1 MAAKIDR
8 MAFFIPAHSATG
20 KARQILEHVFAGY
33 RGKLAVRLGAD
44 AETVAVGKSPSDC
57 VLVFHRLKPLR
68 DLILAPD
75 PLRLADAHFR
85 GWVDIDGNI
94 YTALEMREYLQSLKL
109 PLAEKFSLWLS
120 ALGLPDEVDA
130 RHAGIAN
137 RIWEKPR
144 TMINHSRDMN
154 REAIG
159 FHYDVSND
167 FYRLWL
173 DEKMV
178 YSCAYFRNAKE
189 SLDDA
194 QSNKL
199 DLICRKLRLQPGERL
214 LDIGCGWGA
223 LVIWA
228 ARHYGVQAH
237 GITLSRNQHAY
248 AVQRIRELGLEGKV
262 SVELRDYR
270 DLEGEGIYDKI
281 SSVGMFEH
289 VGLKNLPVYFSTVH
303 RLLRDGGL
311 FLNHGITQDEVGGTN
326 TVGFKFISKYVFPD
340 GELDWVSNI
349 QREMERGAF
358 EIHDVE
364 SLRAHYAL
372 TLRQWVERLEARHD
386 DALAYVTEAVYRIW
400 RMYMAG
406 CALQFENGE
415 MGVYQILAA
424 KRNRKPVTAPLTR
437 LYMT

>member
-1 MAAKIDR
+1 MAS
-8 MAFFIPAHSATG
+8 FFPQQSDAE
-20 KARQILEHVFAGY
+20 KARKILRHIFTGY
-33 RGKLAVRLGAD
+33 NGSLAVRLGRD
-44 AETVAVGKSPSDC
+44 GETMTVGKSPPDC
-57 VLVFHRLKPLR
+57 VLVFNRLKPLR

-85 GWVDIDGNI
+85 GWVDIEGNI
-94 YTALEMREYLQSLKL
+94 YTALEMRDYLQSLKL
-109 PLAEKFSLWLS
+109 PAVQKFSLWLT
-120 ALGLPDEVDA
+120 ALTLPVATDEDSPGQKNRVWSKPLTMA
-130 RHAGIAN
+130 RHSK
-137 RIWEKPR
+137 R
-144 TMINHSRDMN
+144 MN

-173 DEKMV
+173 DAQMV
-178 YSCAYFRNAKE
+178 YSCAYFRHADD

-194 QSNKL
+194 QSSKL

-228 ARHYGVQAH
+228 ARHYGVTAH
-237 GITLSRNQHAY
+237 GITLSHNQYAY
-248 AVQRIRELGLEGKV
+248 AVRRVRELGLDGQV
-262 SVELRDYR
+262 TVELRDYR
-270 DLEGEGIYDKI
+270 DLEGEGIYDKV

-289 VGLKNLPVYFSTVH
+289 VGLRNLPRYFTAVH

-311 FLNHGITQDEVGGTN
+311 FLNHGITQDEEGGTS
-326 TVGFKFISKYVFPD
+326 TIGFRFINKYVFPD
-340 GELDWVSNI
+340 GELDWISNI
-349 QREMERGAF
+349 QVVMERGAF

-372 TLRQWVERLEARHD
+372 TLRHWVGRLEAHHQE
-386 DALAYVTEAVYRIW
+386 ALAFVPEAVYRIW

-406 CALQFENGE
+406 CARQFENGE
-415 MGVYQILAA
+415 MGVYQILAV
-424 KRNRKPVTAPLTR
+424 KRNRRPLALPLTR
-437 LYMT
+437 SYLVTGGGA

>member
-1 MAAKIDR
+1 MDAKTDR
-8 MAFFIPAHSATG
+8 MTFSVPEHSSKG
-20 KARQILEHVFAGY
+20 KARQILQHVFAGY
-33 RGKLAVRLGAD
+33 NGSLAVRLG
-44 AETVAVGKSPSDC
+44 KSPPDC
-57 VLVFHRLKPLR
+57 VLVFHRLQPLR
-68 DLILAPD
+68 DMILAPD

-85 GWVDIDGNI
+85 GWADIEGNI

-109 PLAEKFSLWLS
+109 PLPEKFSLWLA
-120 ALGLPDEVDA
+120 ALGLSDEDERVATHA
-130 RHAGIAN
+130 R
-137 RIWEKPR
+137 RVWDKPL
-144 TMINHSRDMN
+144 TMIRHSRDMN

-173 DEKMV
+173 DERMV
-178 YSCAYFRNAKE
+178 YSCAYFRNANE

-199 DLICRKLRLQPGERL
+199 DLICRKLRLQPGEKL

-228 ARHYGVQAH
+228 ARHYGVEAH
-237 GITLSRNQHAY
+237 GITLSRNQYNHA
-248 AVQRIRELGLEGKV
+248 VRRIRELGLEGRV
-262 SVELRDYR
+262 SVELKDYR
-270 DLEGEGIYDKI
+270 DLEGEGVYDKI

-289 VGLKNLPVYFSTVH
+289 VGLRNLPLYFSTAH

-311 FLNHGITQDEVGGTN
+311 FLNHGITQDEMGGTS

-349 QREMERGAF
+349 QREMERCTF

-372 TLRQWVERLEARHD
+372 TLRQWVGRLEAHHE
-386 DALAYVTEAVYRIW
+386 DALQYVTEAVYRIW

-424 KRNRKPVTAPLTR
+424 KRNRQPLAMPLTR
-437 LYMT
+437 SYMT

>member
-1 MAAKIDR
+1 MAAKTDR
-8 MAFFIPAHSATG
+8 MAFFLPARSAVG
-20 KARQILEHVFAGY
+20 KARQILQHVFADYHG
-33 RGKLAVRLGAD
+33 RLAVRLGKD
-44 AETVAVGKSPSDC
+44 AEAVDVGRTPSDC
-57 VLVFHRLKPLR
+57 VLVFHRLQPLR

-75 PLRLADAHFR
+75 PLRLADANFR
-85 GWVDIDGNI
+85 GWVDIEGNI
-94 YTALEMREYLQSLKL
+94 FTALDLREYLQSLKL

-130 RHAGIAN
+130 QHAGIAN

-144 TMINHSRDMN
+144 TMIKHSRDMN

-173 DEKMV
+173 DEQMV
-178 YSCAYFRNAKE
+178 YSCAYFRNPDE
-189 SLDDA
+189 SIDQA

-228 ARHYGVQAH
+228 ARHYGVKAH
-237 GITLSRNQHAY
+237 GITLSRNQYDY
-248 AVQRIRELGLEGKV
+248 AVNRIRKLGLEEKV

-270 DLEGEGIYDKI
+270 DLEGEGVYDKI

-311 FLNHGITQDEVGGTN
+311 FLNHGITQDEVGGSN

-349 QREMERGAF
+349 QKEMERGAF

-372 TLRQWVERLEARHD
+372 TLRHWVERLEAHRD
-386 DALAYVTEAVYRIW
+386 DALEHVTEAVYRIW

-424 KRNRKPVTAPLTR
+424 KRNRRPVAAPLTR
-437 LYMT
+437 SYMT